1 MRKAGLVRGRRF
13 PLTTG
18 TGGGGPKAARPFR
31 KRCGYYTTPRRAA
44 RPVWTRK
51 RDCLQFVHKQQR
63 PAVSPLS
70 KGETAA
76 AVPQHGRLACRSHLP
91 VRSLL
96 LPSEEVF
103 TGHPQLGRRFCFA
116 EVSTGRPHPQL
127 PPTGTKLPLPLYLAG
142 GRCRA
147 VTAGPPSGSRP
158 GGGGGGKYIYFP
170 PRRSTEWA
178 SAPGREGRAAP
189 GGAWGRPRTGAALP
203 RPGEE
208 TPDKH
213 HPKKRTPSSRSTD
226 VSPAGSVG
234 ASALQRRPPDA
245 RTLSSVPPAYS
256 YFFPRGR
263 S

>member
-1 MRKAGLVRGRRF
+1 MTLRPRAVPERSAGLVRGRRF

-31 KRCGYYTTPRRAA
+31 KRCGYYTTPQRAA
-44 RPVWTRK
+44 RPVWRRK
-51 RDCLQFVHKQQR
+51 RDCLQFVHKQQK
-63 PAVSPLS
+63 PTASPLS

-96 LPSEEVF
+96 LPSEEVS

-116 EVSTGRPHPQL
+116 EASTGRPHPQL

-142 GRCRA
+142 GRVRA
-147 VTAGPPSGSRP
+147 CDRRNRSPAP
-158 GGGGGGKYIYFP
+158 GRVGGGGGKYIYFP

-203 RPGEE
+203 QTGKKP
-208 TPDKH
+208 PDKH
-213 HPKKRTPSSRSTD
+213 HLKKTD
-226 VSPAGSVG
+226 AVVS
-234 ASALQRRPPDA
+234 
-245 RTLSSVPPAYS
+245 
-256 YFFPRGR
+256 
-263 S
+263 